1 MQTSKKIISLLLASA
16 LLTITVSACAPY
28 SFKGQSARYS
38 KGPPPWAPAHGL
50 RAKHRYRY
58 YPSSSVYF
66 DVKRAVYFFRSGDV
80 WMEAHKLPPTIYLNV
95 DYYVTL
101 AMDADKPYKYHKKIV
116 ERYPHGL
123 DKKKSKRKV
132 KHKKYYERK

>member
-1 MQTSKKIISLLLASA
+1 MQTAKKIISLLLVSG
-16 LLTITVSACAPY
+16 LLTITVGACASY
-28 SFKGQSARYS
+28 TFKDKSARYS

-50 RAKHRYRY
+50 KSKHKYRY

-66 DVKRAVYFFRSGDV
+66 DMKRAVYFYRTGDV
-80 WMEAHKLPPTIYLNV
+80 WIESHKLPLTIYLNV
-95 DYYVTL
+95 DNYVIL
-101 AMDADKPYKYHKKIV
+101 AMDADKPYKYHKKV
-116 ERYPHGL
+116 AERYPHGL